1 MSTFGG
7 GSLYSMFPQIFG
19 GGIVGGAGAAGAAG
33 GLGGLAGF
41 ATGPWGMMASAGLQ
55 AFMGARQAQA
65 QAMARRIQFE
75 ESEFQRKWQNQVQ
88 NREIAKSNAAKWFMN
103 KKIGEIANRRRA
115 ERDFYLRYNFM
126 NEAGEFSKQSKQV
139 NDTLVSTLHSR
150 GIGQSSGTSKALL
163 RQAIEQRN
171 KQMTSQRMSYENAL
185 LGSSR
190 QQKAEL
196 NQRDFNY
203 NAHIPFMPGVDGTPS
218 GSDAFQSSLMGGI
231 GSVAGAG
238 IQGTINQEMLGALV

>member
-1 MSTFGG
+1 MVAYSSFGNMFAQSAMS
-7 GSLYSMFPQIFG
+7 
-19 GGIVGGAGAAGAAG
+19 GAGAAG
-33 GLGGLAGF
+33 GGLAGF

-65 QAMARRIQFE
+65 QAMAQRIQQE
-75 ESEFQRKWQNQVQ
+75 EADFQREWANQVR
-88 NREIAKSNAAKWFMN
+88 NREISKSNAAKWFMN
-103 KKIGEIANRRRA
+103 NKIGELANKRRA

-139 NDTLVSTLHSR
+139 NDTLTATLNSR
-150 GIGQSSGTSKALL
+150 NISQSSGTSKALL

-171 KQMTSQRMSYENAL
+171 KQMVSHRMSYENAM

-190 QQKAEL
+190 QQQAEL

-203 NAHIPFMPGVDGTPS
+203 NAHLPFMPSVDGTPS
-218 GSDAFQSSLMGGI
+218 GSDTFQTSLMAGAGA
-231 GSVAGAG
+231 VAGAG
-238 IQGTINQEMLGALV
+238 IQGQINQQMLGALV